1 LSVKCIRV
9 QPGDRI
15 GVYSQLPQ
23 SPFAYIFNASR
34 LSAFE
39 HGFVNVTDPAVPGSL
54 VEFDTLAFPYTF
66 SVAAYYY
73 TAGQNGVFLIESYR
87 LSNVLFKKKVYAQFN
102 KYCHYIVYTL
112 KDAKLCDTF
121 SLQFC

>member
-1 LSVKCIRV
+1 MFNLYLSLQLYISSLLSVKCIRV

-15 GVYSQLPQ
+15 GVYSQQPQ

-39 HGFVNVTDPAVPGSL
+39 HSFANLSDPAWPGTL

-73 TAGQNGVFLIESYR
+73 VVGLNWSLFDRE
-87 LSNVLFKKKVYAQFN
+87 LSL
-102 KYCHYIVYTL
+102 
-112 KDAKLCDTF
+112 AK
-121 SLQFC
+121 